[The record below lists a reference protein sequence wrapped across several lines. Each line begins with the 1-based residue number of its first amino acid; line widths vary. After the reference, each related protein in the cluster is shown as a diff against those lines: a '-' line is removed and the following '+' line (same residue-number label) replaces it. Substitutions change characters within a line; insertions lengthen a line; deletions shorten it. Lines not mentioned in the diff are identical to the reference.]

1 MTSVSD
7 FDFSSV
13 FPTEVIKYIAT
24 KSGYNEP
31 ILEQWILDIHQK
43 KINVNVCKENFSNS
57 KQIIKNIPDEFEKS
71 VKVKVPYSMC
81 KKEFMS

>member
-7 FDFSSV
+7 FDFFSV

-43 KINVNVCKENFSNS
+43 K
-57 KQIIKNIPDEFEKS
+57 
-71 VKVKVPYSMC
+71 
-81 KKEFMS
+81 